1 MATFFGPAGFGS
13 GPFDEYFARFF
24 AGSDAAPGSR
34 RIDIT
39 DLMTEQAQQLLA
51 EGARFARQRGQ
62 NELDALHLLWATTKH
77 PTTSDMLGRAGVNTD
92 ELATEIEGHLPRAAE
107 PAGGDGAIALTP
119 EGKAALAD
127 SHRVARAVGSTYIG
141 PEHVLLAMAAN
152 QESSPG
158 RLLGSAGMTPE
169 GMQAAARGERTEQRT
184 AERPGEDTGTPT
196 LDQYG
201 QDLTAKARAGEL
213 DPVIGRADEIE
224 QTVEILSRR
233 TKNNPV
239 LIGEAGVGK
248 TAIVEGL
255 AQRITNEQVPQ
266 ALLGKRVVQLDLSGM
281 LAGTRYRGDFEERMT
296 KVIDEIAEQRDRL
309 IVFIDELHTV
319 VGAGGAEGAVDAGN
333 MLKPRLSRGELH
345 VVGATTL
352 EEYRKNIEKDPA
364 LERRFQPVQVP
375 EPTVP
380 DTILI
385 LGGLRERYEEH
396 HRVRYTEEAVEA
408 AARLSDQYISDRF
421 LPDKAIDLIDQA
433 GARKRLA
440 AVSNTRAGELAQ
452 RIEELEEEKAEAVA
466 AEEYERASTVRD
478 RIQQAQTELDGLGGV
493 PTDDVLEVT
502 AEDIAEIIS
511 RSTGVPVSQLTEQEK
526 VRLQRLEEEL
536 HERVVG
542 QDSAVRALS
551 RAVRRSRSGL
561 GDPDRPVGSFLFLGP
576 TGVGKT
582 ELAKALAATLFG
594 DERRMVRLD
603 MSEFQERHT
612 ASRLVGAPPG
622 YVGHGE
628 AGELTEAVRRQPYSV
643 VLLDEIEKAHP
654 DVFNTLLQVLDDGR
668 MTDGQGRTV
677 DFRNTVLIM
686 TSNLGSEVVSS
697 RGGAIGFSTGEGEPD
712 LDERIM
718 PKLRDVFRP
727 EFLNRINEI
736 VVFKRLEGD
745 QLRLITRK
753 LLDHTVERLSSRD
766 IGVEFTPAAVDWIAE
781 RGYQPEFGAR
791 PLRRAIEREVEDRI
805 SDLLLDGAL
814 DEHDSLRVDVED
826 GELKFTVAGRTPV
839 A

>member
-1 MATFFGPAGFGS
+1 MATFFGPVGG
-13 GPFDEYFARFF
+13 GPFDDYFARFF
-24 AGSDAAPGSR
+24 GTDDTSPRSR

-39 DLMTEQAQQLLA
+39 ELMTEQAQQLLGEA
-51 EGARFARQRGQ
+51 VGYARERGQ
-62 NELDALHLLWATTKH
+62 NDLDALHLLWAASNQE
-77 PTTSDMLGRAGVNTD
+77 PTRRMLNQASVDADSFSKR
-92 ELATEIEGHLPRAAE
+92 IEEHLPAKSGTPVSDEQGLTVTLAAKTV
-107 PAGGDGAIALTP
+107 LTD
-119 EGKAALAD
+119 A
-127 SHRVARAVGSTYIG
+127 HQVARALGSTYIG
-141 PEHVLLAMAAN
+141 PQHILLAMAAN
-152 QESSPG
+152 SDSETG
-158 RLLGSAGMTPE
+158 RLLSAHGAGPESLRSAQQQAEQAGPDGGAQSGS
-169 GMQAAARGERTEQRT
+169 TE
-184 AERPGEDTGTPT
+184 TPT

-201 QDLTAKARAGEL
+201 TDLTERARGGEL

-255 AQRITNEQVPQ
+255 AQRIVDGQVPKV
-266 ALLGKRVVQLDLSGM
+266 LEGKRVVQLDLSGM

-296 KVIDEIAEQRDRL
+296 KVIDEVSGNSERIIL
-309 IVFIDELHTV
+309 FLDELHTV

-333 MLKPRLSRGELH
+333 MLKPRLARGELH

-352 EEYRKNIEKDPA
+352 EEYRKNIEKDQA
-364 LERRFQPVQVP
+364 LERRFGPVQVP
-375 EPTVP
+375 EPTVA
-380 DTILI
+380 DTVSILR
-385 LGGLRERYEEH
+385 GLQESYEQH
-396 HRVRYTEEAVEA
+396 HQVHYTETAVDA
-408 AARLSDQYISDRF
+408 AARLSDQYVTDRF

-440 AVSNTRAGELAQ
+440 ALSPDSQEAGIRQ
-452 RIEELEEEKAEAVA
+452 RVEQLEQDKEQAVA
-466 AEEYERASTVRD
+466 AEEYERASELRD
-478 RIQQAQTELDGLGGV
+478 RINQAQRELQELGASEQAE
-493 PTDDVLEVT
+493 VLEVT
-502 AEDIAEIIS
+502 EEDIAEVVS
-511 RSTGVPVSQLTEQEK
+511 RATGVPVSQLTAAEK
-526 VRLQRLEEEL
+526 VRLQRLEQEL

-542 QDSAVRALS
+542 QDDAVRALA

-561 GDPDRPVGSFLFLGP
+561 GDPNRPVGSFLFLGP

-582 ELAKALAATLFG
+582 ELAKALAASLFG
-594 DERRMVRLD
+594 DEKRMVRLD

-628 AGELTEAVRRQPYSV
+628 AGELTEQVRRHPYSV

-677 DFRNTVLIM
+677 DFSNTVLIM
-686 TSNLGSEVVSS
+686 TSNLGSELVSS
-697 RGGAIGFSTGEGEPD
+697 SGGAIGFKSGEESPA

-718 PKLRDVFRP
+718 PKLREAFRP

-736 VVFKRLEGD
+736 VVFKRLDGD
-745 QLRLITRK
+745 QLHTITRM
-753 LLDHTVERLSSRD
+753 LLEQTVERLRAM
-766 IGVEFTPAAVDWIAE
+766 GVEVEFTDAAVGWISE

-791 PLRRAIEREVEDRI
+791 PLRRAIERQVDDRI
-805 SDLLLDGAL
+805 SDLLLDGSL
-814 DEHDSLRVDVED
+814 TEGSRLRVDAED
-826 GELKFTVAGRTPV
+826 GELTTTVDEPAT